1 MKIGSYNVVSVE
13 TGRFALDGGAMFG
26 VVPKTLWNRTNPADE
41 KNRIDLALRS
51 LLLYNDEKVIL
62 VDTGIGQKWAEKHK
76 DIYKI
81 DFTKHNIENSLK
93 KFGFTKDDVTDV
105 ILTHL
110 HFDHTGGSTFIDENG
125 ETQLSFP
132 NATHFINKRNW
143 EHALNPTDRDRA
155 SFVKEDFFPIFEKGK
170 LKIIEETSGIFE
182 NIEFVISDGH
192 TIGMQLVKVSDKE
205 NTVIY
210 CADLIPTSSHIPVPF
225 VMGYDIQ
232 PLITV
237 EEKKKVLAQA
247 VNEDWILFF
256 EHDPIGEAC
265 KVQSENG
272 KFSAG
277 KRISLN

>member
-1 MKIGSYNVVSVE
+1 MKIGNYNVVSVE

-51 LLLYNDEKVIL
+51 LLLFNKDKVIL

-81 DFTKHNIENSLK
+81 DFKKYNIENSLK
-93 KFGFTKDDVTDV
+93 KFGFTKEDVTDV

-110 HFDHTGGSTFIDENG
+110 HFDHTGGSTFVDENG

-143 EHALNPTDRDRA
+143 EHALSPTDRDKA
-155 SFVKEDFFPIFEKGK
+155 SFVKEDFYPIFEKGK
-170 LKIIEETSGIFE
+170 LKIIEEITGVFE

-205 NTVIY
+205 NTLIY

-247 VNEDWILFF
+247 VREDWILFF

-265 KVQSENG
+265 KVKLENG

-277 KRISLN
+277 ERISLN